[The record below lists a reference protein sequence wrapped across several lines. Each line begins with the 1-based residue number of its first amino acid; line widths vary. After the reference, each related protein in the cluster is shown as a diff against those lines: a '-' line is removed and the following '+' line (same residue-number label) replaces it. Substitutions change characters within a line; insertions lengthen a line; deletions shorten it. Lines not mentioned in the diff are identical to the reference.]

1 VATIYGANVKLPA
14 KDSWEGFAALVGSI
28 IACVVLALFLV
39 RKVLPREDSDGAT
52 FLGGMRDRLG
62 RVLGGRDDGDRRDAG
77 SDKTS
82 AHPARA

>member
-39 RKVLPREDSDGAT
+39 QKVLPHEDSDGAT
-52 FLGGMRDRLG
+52 LLGGMRDWLG
-62 RVLGGRDDGDRRDAG
+62 RVMGRRDDGDRRDAG
-77 SDKTS
+77 SDQTS
-82 AHPARA
+82 ADAARA